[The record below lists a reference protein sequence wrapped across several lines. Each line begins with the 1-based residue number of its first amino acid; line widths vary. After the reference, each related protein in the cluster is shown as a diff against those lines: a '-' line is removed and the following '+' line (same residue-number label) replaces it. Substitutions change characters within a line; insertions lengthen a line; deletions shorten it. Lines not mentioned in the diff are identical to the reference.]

1 MSGIMSYLIIFCC
14 LVAQSCLTL
23 CDPMDCSTPDFP
35 VLYHLLEFAQTH
47 VHWVGD
53 AIQPFCPP
61 CPLLWL
67 SIFPSIRVFSNES
80 TRHVRWPKYWCF
92 GISPSDE
99 SSELISFRINWCGL
113 LAVHGTL
120 KSLLQHHSSKALIFG
135 CSAFFMV
142 HVSHLYMTTE
152 KTMDWLSGHFLAK
165 WYFCLLICCLGL
177 S

>member
-1 MSGIMSYLIIFCC
+1 MSGIMSYLIAFCS
-14 LVAQSCLTL
+14 VAQSCLTL

-35 VLYHLLEFAQTH
+35 VLYRVPEFAQTH

-53 AIQPFCPP
+53 AIQTF
-61 CPLLWL
+61 CPLLPPSPFTLDL
-67 SIFPSIRVFSNES
+67 SQHQGLFYWVGSSHRVARVLAL
-80 TRHVRWPKYWCF
+80 RHQ
-92 GISPSDE
+92 SPMNPQ
-99 SSELISFRINWCGL
+99 LISFRINWFGL

-120 KSLLQHHSSKALIFG
+120 KSLLQHHSSKASIFG
-135 CSAFFMV
+135 CSAFFTV

-165 WYFCLLICCLGL
+165 WYFCLLISCLGL